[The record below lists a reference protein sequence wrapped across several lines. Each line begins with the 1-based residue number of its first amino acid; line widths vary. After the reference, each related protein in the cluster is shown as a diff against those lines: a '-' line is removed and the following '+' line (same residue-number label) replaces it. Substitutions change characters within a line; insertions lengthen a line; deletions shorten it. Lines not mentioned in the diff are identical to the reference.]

1 MDGLLVVVGGCGSL
15 LGLAVVLVDS
25 LITVIYR
32 IPLCGLLGKL
42 FSVTAF
48 YILKCLDTSK
58 PCFTI

>member
-1 MDGLLVVVGGCGSL
+1 MVVVGSCGC
-15 LGLAVVLVDS
+15 LAVVLVDS
-25 LITVIYR
+25 LITAIYR

-58 PCFTI
+58 PCFTIWKPGLIV